1 MEHAAWEYCKFFQ
14 CCCGFAC
21 AANVGNAD
29 GPRSMTSVSCTAAL
43 GHLRR
48 RTFSESRRPSIVS
61 SRKIPRPVIPGGA
74 VCCQSPLRR
83 VLGRDQM
90 RLKVSS
96 PPSIT
101 VSSKRL
107 A

>member
-1 MEHAAWEYCKFFQ
+1 MLREARTANMRVLH
-14 CCCGFAC
+14 C
-21 AANVGNAD
+21 AEPASARVRFGLDAM
-29 GPRSMTSVSCTAAL
+29 RSSMT
-43 GHLRR
+43 
-48 RTFSESRRPSIVS
+48 ESRSLPNQREQS
-61 SRKIPRPVIPGGA
+61 SPRPVIPGGA